1 MQYTSYQYRSYI
13 CALKR
18 RKRGRRMAPWG
29 LSVLLVIFLG
39 AYAVLQASNMPSAYT
54 KDEEK
59 SRLESSPVSRHA
71 EKTDTN
77 PAMNPAAR
85 NAWDQDFGSLLEK
98 KRITVS
104 AGDTLIN
111 ILHRAG
117 LASPEAYRVTRE
129 LQKSFDPAKLRQGH
143 ELTLSF
149 VNTQENDAIFQ
160 ALSLRADVCREVQV
174 MRGVDQGFRVREVE
188 HELKTRP
195 ARAEAEITS
204 SLYQAAQAADLPTDA
219 LMQVL
224 RAYSYDVDF
233 QRDIRPGDRLEVLYQ
248 EKVDDRG
255 NVVMPGPVLFAALHT
270 NGRTLRIY
278 RHECEDGGTGFFDAR
293 GKSVQKA
300 LMVTPIEGGR
310 MSSGYGMRK
319 HPILGYNRMHE
330 GLDFAAP
337 SGTPIMAAGDGVVEY
352 AGPRGSYGHYVRIR
366 HPNRYHTVYAHMSG
380 YAEGVNS
387 GDRVKQGEIIGYVG
401 STGRSTGPHLH
412 YEVRYAGNPVNPKEI
427 ESPPGRKLEGEELQ
441 RFLASKNNLEE
452 LYASLG
458 DEKHLARADADESSG
473 KVAMQ

>member
-1 MQYTSYQYRSYI
+1 MRYSPSQYRSYI
-13 CALKR
+13 SALKR
-18 RKRGRRMAPWG
+18 SRRSSRVVPWG
-29 LSVLLVIFLG
+29 FTALLVVFLG
-39 AYAVLQASNMPSAYT
+39 AYAVLQASNVPSAHT
-54 KDEEK
+54 LDMQE
-59 SRLESSPVSRHA
+59 SRLNTSPISKYA
-71 EKTDTN
+71 EKN
-77 PAMNPAAR
+77 NHGPASNPAAR
-85 NAWDQDFGSLLEK
+85 NAWEQDFGSLLEK
-98 KRITVS
+98 KQITVS

-117 LASPEAYRVTRE
+117 LASPEAYKVIGE
-129 LQKSFDPAKLRQGH
+129 LRKRFDPAKLRQGH

-149 VNTQENDAIFQ
+149 VDNQENNAVFQ
-160 ALSLRADVCREVQV
+160 GLSLRTDVCREVQV
-174 MRGVDQGFRVREVE
+174 MRRVGQGFQVRELE
-188 HELKTRP
+188 HELRTRP

-204 SLYQAAQAADLPTDA
+204 SLYRAAQVANLPTEA
-219 LMQVL
+219 LLQVL

-233 QRDIRPGDRLEVLYQ
+233 QRDIHPGDRIEVLYQ
-248 EKVDDRG
+248 ERIDDRG
-255 NVVMPGPVLFAALHT
+255 KVVMPGPVLYAALHT

-278 RHECEDGGTGFFDAR
+278 RHECEDGGTGFFDSR

-330 GLDFAAP
+330 GLDFGAP
-337 SGTPIMAAGDGVVEY
+337 AGTPIMAAGDGVVEY
-352 AGPRGSYGHYVRIR
+352 AGRRGSYGHYIRIR
-366 HPNRYHTVYAHMSG
+366 HPNQYQTAYAHMSG
-380 YAEGVNS
+380 YADGLNS

-412 YEVRYAGNPVNPKEI
+412 YEVLYARSPVNPKEI
-427 ESPPGRKLEGEELQ
+427 DSPPGRKLEGEELQ
-441 RFLASKNNLEE
+441 RFMASKNNLEE

-458 DEKHLARADADESSG
+458 DDKHLARADAESSK